1 MAERPIVEPVVREHV
16 ELAAFFWAQ
25 RDTLLQEDLP
35 DREAV
40 AAVDAR
46 LEANLDALRIAGEAA
61 WPFIVRAFET
71 FPEKGELFVA
81 AVRAVE
87 TGDARRIEQAVGFAR
102 VAEDG
107 PRGLCGAFE
116 WLPPRTTRDLVQDWV
131 HASDPIKGEAA
142 VAALR
147 AHGADP
153 GPLLQRL
160 LAHEARGV
168 RAAACGLAA
177 ALGRQDVVPALR
189 DALGDPDAALQERAA
204 TALAR
209 LGHRDG
215 EEVLK
220 ARIRALEEGWE
231 HVLRALVAATPDRDL
246 RAWLKEMNGTSETKV
261 IAVRA
266 AGMLGDRSLGHWLIQ
281 QMQHPV
287 TAAVAGRA
295 MIELFPHSADE
306 DDLWSLEEGVLGP
319 ALAPL
324 IEDDE
329 ELLPVFSAFS
339 KWIVAQD
346 A

>member
-25 RDTLLQEDLP
+25 RDSLLQEDLP
-35 DREAV
+35 DHEAV
-40 AAVDAR
+40 ASVDAR

-81 AVRAVE
+81 ALRAVE

-131 HASDPIKGEAA
+131 HASDPIRCEAA
-142 VAALR
+142 IAALR
-147 AHGADP
+147 AHAADP

-160 LAHEARGV
+160 LAHEAAGV

-177 ALGRQDVVPALR
+177 ALGRQDAVPALR
-189 DALGDPDAALQERAA
+189 DALGDADASVRERAA

-231 HVLRALVAATPDRDL
+231 HLLRALVAATPDRDL
-246 RAWLKEMNGTSETKV
+246 RAWLKEMNGTAETRV

-266 AGMLGDRSLGHWLIQ
+266 AGMLGDRSLADWIIA
-281 QMQHPV
+281 QMSNPV
-287 TAAVAGRA
+287 VADAASDAFLD
-295 MIELFPHSADE
+295 LFPEARA
-306 DDLWSLEEGVLGP
+306 DDLWTQDIAVLDPAFRELELPPDGFPDAAAFRGWLARHGP
-319 ALAPL
+319 
-324 IEDDE
+324 
-329 ELLPVFSAFS
+329 S
-339 KWIVAQD
+339 
-346 A
+346 